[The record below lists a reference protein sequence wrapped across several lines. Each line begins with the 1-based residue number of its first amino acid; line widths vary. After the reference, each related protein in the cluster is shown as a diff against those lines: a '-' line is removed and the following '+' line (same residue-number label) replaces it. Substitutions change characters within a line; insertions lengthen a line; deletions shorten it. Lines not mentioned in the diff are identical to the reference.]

1 MRTFVKF
8 ICFACGQKIL
18 VEKALAKAGVVCPS
32 CEKPLSVHPNYA
44 RALLEIAGAAL
55 ILIIGVGLGIGLTAP
70 NHNEVQVRSPMPE
83 FKGDKTGQ
91 PTREDYEKA
100 AQWLLDRDKEP

>member
-8 ICFACGQKIL
+8 MCFECGQKIL
-18 VEKALAKAGVVCPS
+18 VEKTISRTGVTCPS
-32 CEKPLSVHPNYA
+32 CQKQLSVHPNYA
-44 RALLEIAGAAL
+44 RTLLEIVGAVVVL
-55 ILIIGVGLGIGLTAP
+55 FVGVSLGIGLTAP
-70 NHNEVQVRSPMPE
+70 NRNEVGVHSQMPE

-91 PTREDYEKA
+91 PTREDYERA